1 MDPIVTN
8 QKSQK
13 TSHHIELLDG
23 GTGEECFRLGVPDDR
38 TIWSARAL
46 VDEQYHEIVRQVH
59 RNFIIAGS
67 QYITTNNYSVTPGVG
82 LLDRLAALTKVAARL
97 AFEARMEAEQLGYR
111 GVRICGSLPPL
122 IESYRP
128 DLVLPHDQAV
138 AHYLTIIRSLND
150 SVDIFLAETM
160 SSIAEATAAV
170 DAVEEIGSQKK
181 VWVSWTLNSDGRLR
195 SGEGVADAINSLL
208 HKKVAAILFNC
219 SEPEA
224 ICRALTE
231 IRVTSDFFAKIRAN
245 NIRIGA
251 YANRL
256 NPVPEDFAIA
266 NTAEPEAMRSDLSV
280 ERYTQ
285 FAQQW
290 VALGA
295 DLIGGCCGV
304 GPEYITDLRRCFRES
319 LSETGDLSGNST
331 VENLPN
337 DMLALQF
344 QRHRGIQHIRCAIPV
359 IADNHV
365 LIRVE
370 YAGICGSDLHILQ
383 ETSRY
388 SDQVILGHEAVGHVV
403 ACGRNVPQRLSAGDT
418 VVLQPQ
424 FACGE
429 CIKCRKGQ
437 PNFCEI
443 GGYSSTLGY
452 WHDGCFAEYCAA
464 HQSQFYPIPPS
475 LPLRTA
481 LLCEP
486 FNCIMNGWNKMQNP
500 ALESRTL
507 IMGAGIFG
515 LLWASLFHAKGYPNV
530 VITEPQPGRE
540 QIAQKLCEHTLVG
553 YRIKKPVDLDT
564 TDRFDVIIEC
574 CGTAQAVADAFR
586 HLDVSGRLL
595 VFGGAPKNS
604 EIRIDPSDILYKELT
619 ISGTVIGQNTFFDG
633 ISTLSEL
640 FAKAYI
646 DLDLLGVREFALQ
659 EYATAVRMLEQGLIS
674 KAIFALN
681 K

>member
-1 MDPIVTN
+1 M
-8 QKSQK
+8 
-13 TSHHIELLDG
+13 
-23 GTGEECFRLGVPDDR
+23 GVPDDR

-59 RNFIIAGS
+59 RNFILAGS

-82 LLDRLAALTKVAARL
+82 LSERLEELTKVAGRLAVEARL
-97 AFEARMEAEQLGYR
+97 EGEQLSSS

-138 AHYLTIIRSLND
+138 AHYLTIARSLND

-170 DAVEEIGSQKK
+170 DAVKEIMSRKE
-181 VWVSWTLNSDGRLR
+181 VWVSWTLGSDGRLR
-195 SGEGVADAINSLL
+195 SGERVTDAIHSLL
-208 HKKVAAILFNC
+208 SKQVAAILFNC

-231 IRVTSDFFAKIRAN
+231 IRCASDLLAKMRAG
-245 NIRIGA
+245 NIRLGA

-266 NTAEPEAMRSDLSV
+266 NSSEPQAMRTDLSV
-280 ERYTQ
+280 ARYTE

-295 DLIGGCCGV
+295 ELIGGCCGV
-304 GPEYITDLRRCFRES
+304 GPEYIADLRRCFRGS
-319 LSETGDLSGNST
+319 ISETGDLSGSSV

-337 DMLALQF
+337 DMMALQF
-344 QRHRGIQHIRCAIPV
+344 QRHSGIRQIRCAIPMV
-359 IADNHV
+359 ADDQV
-365 LIRVE
+365 LIRVK
-370 YAGICGSDLHILQ
+370 YAGVCGSDLHILQ

-403 ACGRNVPQRLSAGDT
+403 ACGKEVPERLKPGDA
-418 VVLQPQ
+418 VVLHPQ

-429 CIKCRKGQ
+429 CSRCRKGQ
-437 PNFCEI
+437 PNFCEK
-443 GGYSSTLGY
+443 GGYASTLGY
-452 WHDGCFAEYCAA
+452 WQDGCFAEYCAA
-464 HQSQFYPIPPS
+464 HHSQFYHIPPQ
-475 LPLRTA
+475 LPFRTA
-481 LLCEP
+481 LLSEP
-486 FNCIMNGWNKMQNP
+486 FNCIMNGWKKLQNP
-500 ALESRTL
+500 ARASRTL
-507 IMGAGIFG
+507 VMGAGVFG
-515 LLWASLFHAKGYPNV
+515 LLWASLFHAKGYHNV

-540 QIAQKLCEHTLVG
+540 QIALKLCEHTLAG
-553 YRIKKPVDLDT
+553 YRVKKPDDLDT
-564 TDRFDVIIEC
+564 TDRFDLIIEC

-586 HLDVSGRLL
+586 LIDVCGHLLI
-595 VFGGAPKNS
+595 FGGAPKHS
-604 EIRIDPSDILYKELT
+604 EIRIDPSDILFKELT
-619 ISGTVIGQNTFFDG
+619 ISGTVIGQYTFFDG
-633 ISTLSEL
+633 ILMLSEL
-640 FAKAYI
+640 SAKAYI
-646 DLDLLGVREFALQ
+646 DFDLLGIRDFTLQ
-659 EYATAVRMLEQGLIS
+659 EHATAVQMLQQGLIS
-674 KAIFALN
+674 KAIFALH